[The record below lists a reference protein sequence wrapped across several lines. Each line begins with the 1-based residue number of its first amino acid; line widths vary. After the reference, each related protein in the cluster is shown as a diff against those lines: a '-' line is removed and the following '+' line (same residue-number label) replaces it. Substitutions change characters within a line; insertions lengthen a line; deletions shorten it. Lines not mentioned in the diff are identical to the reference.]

1 MIKYINDTNPNP
13 VPDLFI
19 VLSESAYS
27 SNTNSKVIANEDS
40 ICSEEIFPIIMLDC
54 AGKKIKTIMVIKIN
68 DPICI
73 DKI

>member
-40 ICSEEIFPIIMLDC
+40 ICSEEIFPII
-54 AGKKIKTIMVIKIN
+54 IVPVVRT
-68 DPICI
+68 
-73 DKI
+73 